1 MAEAGIATATTTVI
15 AGTAKIATIA
25 TATVMRIAIAIERPS
40 CAAIASKAM
49 TGSVAA
55 KPSSAMCCAP
65 IRAGALMNSK
75 GPAGLRLGAGRP
87 VKKHG

>member
-1 MAEAGIATATTTVI
+1 
-15 AGTAKIATIA
+15 
-25 TATVMRIAIAIERPS
+25 
-40 CAAIASKAM
+40 M